1 MIYHDCLIIGG
12 GASGTMAALVAKDLG
27 KDVAIIEGTDRIGK
41 KILTT
46 GNGRCNISN
55 INITSPF
62 TNYNSENNNFF
73 NYCLENFSVENT
85 KNLFLT
91 LGLPIIEL
99 ENGKLYPQSLQ
110 ASSVV
115 DILKLS
121 LEEKGIPVY
130 NNCKVKTIHRKKDFI
145 LSTDNDELN
154 LFTCK
159 KLILACGGKS
169 ATKTGSDG
177 SGFNLAKSLG
187 HSIISPLPAIVQ
199 LKLNYPHLKALAGVK
214 FNGKASVLVN
224 NKTIREDEGEILFTD
239 YGISGPPILQ
249 LSSIASKGL
258 HNHNDVAI
266 KIDMMPEKSKEDI
279 ENFIYGHLAMF
290 SHRSIFNALIGVI
303 NKKLIPIFLKDIG
316 ITNIHMPCY
325 ELDWKYTSLIATRL
339 KEWTFKCIDTNGF
352 NNAQLT
358 QGGVD
363 TKDINSKTL
372 ESKLVSGLYFC
383 GEILDVNGD
392 CGGFNL
398 QWAWSSGQLVGNS
411 L

>member
-12 GASGTMAALVAKDLG
+12 GASGIMAALVAKDLG

-130 NNCKVKTIHRKKDFI
+130 NNCKVKTIHRKKGFI

-169 ATKTGSDG
+169 AIKTGSDG

-187 HSIISPLPAIVQ
+187 HSIITPLPAIVQ
-199 LKLNYPHLKALAGVK
+199 LRLNYPHLKALAGIK
-214 FNGKASVLVN
+214 FNGKASVLIN
-224 NKTIREDEGEILFTD
+224 NKIIRELLLLRD
-239 YGISGPPILQ
+239 YII
-249 LSSIASKGL
+249 I
-258 HNHNDVAI
+258 V
-266 KIDMMPEKSKEDI
+266 M
-279 ENFIYGHLAMF
+279 
-290 SHRSIFNALIGVI
+290 
-303 NKKLIPIFLKDIG
+303 
-316 ITNIHMPCY
+316 
-325 ELDWKYTSLIATRL
+325 
-339 KEWTFKCIDTNGF
+339 
-352 NNAQLT
+352 
-358 QGGVD
+358 
-363 TKDINSKTL
+363 
-372 ESKLVSGLYFC
+372 
-383 GEILDVNGD
+383 
-392 CGGFNL
+392 
-398 QWAWSSGQLVGNS
+398 
-411 L
+411 